1 MAIVY
6 KGLCRVRYLC
16 EEMAR
21 TKQTARLTTFPRTG
35 LPTYQVPHNDLVSAS
50 NESETLQKKLDVV
63 NAENVTLKEK
73 LDTAH
78 EQYDAVMKELEKL
91 KSDNTV
97 LKRKN
102 KRKRA
107 RVKNTEKELVM
118 MTNRNKLLVSLL
130 HARNKDIKDLG
141 KKIDRLTRKV
151 LHKRAQVEVLRETL
165 VETWWPLKDM
175 PSEHKM

>member
-1 MAIVY
+1 
-6 KGLCRVRYLC
+6 
-16 EEMAR
+16 MAR
-21 TKQTARLTTFPRTG
+21 TKQTARLKTSPRTG

-50 NESETLQKKLDVV
+50 NESETLQ
-63 NAENVTLKEK
+63 EK

-78 EQYDAVMKELEKL
+78 EEYDAVMKELEKL

-151 LHKRAQVEVLRETL
+151 LHKRAQVEVLRETI